1 MLKGNTLKFQRG
13 TATKMEGE
21 DRNTVERIVTVSWT
35 VRQARKIASLSGLW
49 KFEQAHPCYNVVFS
63 GAPLADAGHV
73 PTALRPP
80 GQLGW

>member
-35 VRQARKIASLSGLW
+35 VRQGAKSPAFQACGNLSRHTVL
-49 KFEQAHPCYNVVFS
+49 EVVFS

-73 PTALRPP
+73 PTALRPL